1 MGESVA
7 SKKTITLSLFPSFK
21 LPGKGANAAEE
32 AIETMLF
39 VLKQLIN

>member
-1 MGESVA
+1 MAESVA
-7 SKKTITLSLFPSFK
+7 SKKPLHFPSFK